1 MRPLYETGDDR
12 RPKIIP
18 AINKEQHDAA
28 VANRGRNYTDTPI
41 GHHSR
46 GADQGG
52 VGRVSFAP
60 FTATTPL
67 DAFVACRGIEYRG
80 ITSPSARFRF
90 LNGKPPPTRGP
101 SDAEWPEG
109 TPL

>member
-1 MRPLYETGDDR
+1 MRPLFDTGDDR

-18 AINKEQHDAA
+18 AINKEEHDAA

-52 VGRVSFAP
+52 VERVSFVS
-60 FTATTPL
+60 FTAMTPL
-67 DAFVACRGIEYRG
+67 DTFVACRGIEYRQ
-80 ITSPSARFRF
+80 ITSPSARSRF
-90 LNGKPPPTRGP
+90 LDGKPR
-101 SDAEWPEG
+101 PERVQ
-109 TPL
+109 P